1 MTEPIDLTVQVLRQ
15 IRDEIVSTRTE
26 LSSRIDTMRD
36 ELGTRI
42 DAMRDDLGSRIDVT
56 NVRVDKVEH
65 ALLDLAE
72 QQRFVVRHL
81 QALTTRDRRLEDE
94 VGDLRGR
101 LEVVEK
107 KLGVG

>member
-1 MTEPIDLTVQVLRQ
+1 MTEPADLTLHVLRQ

-26 LSSRIDTMRD
+26 LSARIDT
-36 ELGTRI
+36 
-42 DAMRDDLGSRIDVT
+42 MRDDLGSRIDVT

-94 VGDLRGR
+94 VGELRGR

-107 KLGVG
+107 KLASG